1 MAPSNGKGL
10 VHVMS
15 MDVMM
20 EANDLYHHELVMEMA
35 ENDGP
40 LSRGFI

>member
-20 EANDLYHHELVMEMA
+20 EANDLDHELVMG
-35 ENDGP
+35 DG
-40 LSRGFI
+40 RK